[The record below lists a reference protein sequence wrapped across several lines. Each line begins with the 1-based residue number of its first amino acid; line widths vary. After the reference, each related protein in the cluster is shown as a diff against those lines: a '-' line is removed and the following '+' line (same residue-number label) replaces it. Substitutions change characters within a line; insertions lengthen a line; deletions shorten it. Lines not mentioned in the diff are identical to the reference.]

1 MFDLDRMKKALEG
14 PIVMIPPGIP
24 RELRRKWV
32 KAMVN
37 GTPVSEFIDKL
48 CDEDPSFREQLEAT
62 RKKMY
67 EDGTMDKLK
76 EQWANPDNHIDI
88 THLVIQERCLAEEFI
103 KSLPDKLKGEPIMI
117 SCPCSRCTPRM

>member
-1 MFDLDRMKKALEG
+1 MFDLARMKKALEG
-14 PIVMIPPGIP
+14 PIVMVPPGIP

-32 KAMVN
+32 KVMHK
-37 GTPVSEFIDKL
+37 GTPINEFIDKL
-48 CDEDPSFREQLEAT
+48 CEDDPDFKQVLEAT

-76 EQWANPDNHIDI
+76 AHWANPDNHIDI
-88 THLVIQERCLAEEFI
+88 THLVEPERCIAQEFI
-103 KSLPDKLKGEPIMI
+103 RSLPDKLKNEPIMI

>member
-14 PIVMIPPGIP
+14 PIIMVPPGIP

-32 KAMVN
+32 KVMVN

-76 EQWANPDNHIDI
+76 DQWANPDNHIDI